1 MVEKKVKF
9 RLERVYNEE
18 LGFWECVVHRKGMK
32 TQRIGLGQKDI
43 ALVAIV
49 ANAMSCQF
57 DKFELR
63 ENDNI
68 EFEIT
73 LKVNQK

>member
-18 LGFWECVVHRKGMK
+18 LGVWECVVHRQGME
-32 TQRIGLGQKDI
+32 TQRIGVARKDI

-49 ANAMSCQF
+49 ANTMSCQF
-57 DKFELR
+57 DSLELL
-63 ENDNI
+63 ECDNLEI
-68 EFEIT
+68 ELT
-73 LKVNQK
+73 LKVNQ